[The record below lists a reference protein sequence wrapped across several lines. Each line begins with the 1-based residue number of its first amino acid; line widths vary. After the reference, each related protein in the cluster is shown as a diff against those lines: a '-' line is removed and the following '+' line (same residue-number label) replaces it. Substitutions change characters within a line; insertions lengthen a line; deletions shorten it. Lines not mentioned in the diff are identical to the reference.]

1 MSCFS
6 FFSLLPL
13 LLLQTSIATVAHQDD
28 LPNLHSHRSPSR
40 RSSKPNTVFQVTKP
54 IDVPNT
60 VPCKQLLLEHDFGS
74 TMGKPP
80 VVVDYNGPPSHC
92 ASYNFSK
99 IVLEWTGT
107 CNGTQGHTIFGVW
120 LDGVELIRSSPAQT
134 PGLNV
139 SVAWT
144 ARKDITRYSSLL
156 LKKETQKLA
165 VFLRNMVYSVFTG
178 VYHITIG
185 VSFYP
190 SPNPK
195 IITDNSGFEFVSNN
209 IADLILPISRN
220 VESKDGLWFPIEN
233 STDEKQIKEF
243 KIPQNA
249 YRAVLEVYV
258 SPIDT
263 DETWWSSYPAGFYS
277 FNHKLLGGHGDG
289 PFRDVM
295 IRLDDVVVG
304 AIWPYPVIFGA
315 GNDMWNPVASIGCF
329 DLPSYDIE
337 LTPFLGTLLNGGIH
351 NLSFGI
357 GNAVSV
363 WYIDANLHIWLD
375 HQSSKTTGELVSSNT
390 EPLHLSSTLAM
401 KGLVMESRVEAQR
414 MISSQGWVQSSHGKI
429 TSHVT
434 QMLHF
439 TNNMYMAF
447 DSVWNYSSRVEQF
460 TLLNDSISFVKNSS
474 TVPNFLSFDSVKKFA
489 LSNKDEMV
497 PSSTEGDGND
507 VQRTDIETGYDD
519 EKTCNNLESGSVM
532 TTTLKD
538 QQIGNGVWIVK
549 NFSWLDEVLDMK
561 QLYNYKN
568 VGDNSKVCYLR
579 SIATTN
585 ATIVYDKEDVK
596 C

>member
-28 LPNLHSHRSPSR
+28 LPNLTLY
-40 RSSKPNTVFQVTKP
+40 SK
-54 IDVPNT
+54 
-60 VPCKQLLLEHDFGS
+60 
-74 TMGKPP
+74 
-80 VVVDYNGPPSHC
+80 
-92 ASYNFSK
+92 
-99 IVLEWTGT
+99 
-107 CNGTQGHTIFGVW
+107 
-120 LDGVELIRSSPAQT
+120 SSPAQT

-139 SVAWT
+139 STAWT

-165 VFLRNMVYSVFTG
+165 VFLRNVVYSVFTG

-190 SPNPK
+190 SHNPK

-233 STDEKQIKEF
+233 SADEKQIKEF

-249 YRAVLEVYV
+249 YRAVLEVNV
-258 SPIDT
+258 SPIDIDDVKNQLIPIT
-263 DETWWSSYPAGFYS
+263 RVVGR
-277 FNHKLLGGHGDG
+277 DG
-289 PFRDVM
+289 PFRDVV

-304 AIWPYPVIFGA
+304 EIWPYPVIFGA

-363 WYIDANLHIWLD
+363 WYIDANLHIC
-375 HQSSKTTGELVSSNT
+375 
-390 EPLHLSSTLAM
+390 
-401 KGLVMESRVEAQR
+401 
-414 MISSQGWVQSSHGKI
+414 
-429 TSHVT
+429 
-434 QMLHF
+434 
-439 TNNMYMAF
+439 
-447 DSVWNYSSRVEQF
+447 SRVEQF
-460 TLLNDSISFVKNSS
+460 ILSNDSISFVKNSS
-474 TVPNFLSFDSVKKFA
+474 TVPNFLSFDSVKKFT

-497 PSSTEGDGND
+497 PSSTGGDGND

-519 EKTCNNLESGSVM
+519 EKTCNDFESGAVM
-532 TTTLKD
+532 TTSLKD

-579 SIATTN
+579 SIATSN